1 MSYAVK
7 ATLRSILSD
16 ATKFEKDGPWLDNC
30 NPAIRLPFTLTHSS
44 FQRSRRHRLLREN
57 SNENSA
63 FASNV
68 LIRRNTAGFN
78 RLPRDVTRIQ

>member
-16 ATKFEKDGPWLDNC
+16 ATKFKKDGPWFDNC
-30 NPAIRLPFTLTHSS
+30 NPAIRFPFTFTHSS
-44 FQRSRRHRLLREN
+44 FQRASRHRLLREN
-57 SNENSA
+57 PNEYSA

-68 LIRRNTAGFN
+68 LIRCNTAGFN